1 LSHTT
6 VEDARHVYTAIRL
19 ANPGGLGSSSQQDVR
34 AQPTLSLR
42 QVMSIAQ
49 ERDIV
54 ALQYVNGFNH
64 VFAWARQFSDLAA
77 RHGNIERAIFE
88 LQLAALARI
97 RDSLIARKCGE
108 AEAERIR
115 DMATELAAEPPPT
128 DRRARLRNFDT
139 LLRAHNHARN
149 PGAIADLIA
158 AALFVAL
165 RERLVDPTLPFAWH
179 EHPFV

>member
-1 LSHTT
+1 QAELERVLSQTT

-54 ALQYVNGFNH
+54 ALQYVNGFTH

-77 RHGNIERAIFE
+77 RFGNIERAIFE
-88 LQLAALARI
+88 LQLA
-97 RDSLIARKCGE
+97 
-108 AEAERIR
+108 
-115 DMATELAAEPPPT
+115 
-128 DRRARLRNFDT
+128 
-139 LLRAHNHARN
+139 
-149 PGAIADLIA
+149 
-158 AALFVAL
+158 
-165 RERLVDPTLPFAWH
+165 
-179 EHPFV
+179 